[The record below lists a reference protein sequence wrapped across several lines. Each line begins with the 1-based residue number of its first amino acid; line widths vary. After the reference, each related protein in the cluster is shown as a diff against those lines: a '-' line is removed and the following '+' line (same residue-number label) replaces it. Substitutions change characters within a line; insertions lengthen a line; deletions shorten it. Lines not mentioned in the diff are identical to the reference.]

1 MLIGVAAGVAVAVVL
16 LVGSI
21 AVHVVNRRW
30 QGKAKE
36 LQVLVESDT
45 TPQSYGALDES
56 NPTIQDKPGPLHT
69 SCLCLWLY
77 SVPVSCHSL
86 SEEYYH
92 SVHAEFYQPND
103 LHILSCVGLSIQNS
117 LHSCNLSSDR
127 HFQEGHYFSVCTP
140 RSGARRFLQ
149 HFK

>member
-21 AVHVVNRRW
+21 VVHVVNRRW

-56 NPTIQDKPGPLHT
+56 NPNIVDKPGVLY
-69 SCLCLWLY
+69 LW
-77 SVPVSCHSL
+77 SEVCSSWSWVKPFMVHVTRTTIVSMSDVSKNHC
-86 SEEYYH
+86 
-92 SVHAEFYQPND
+92 
-103 LHILSCVGLSIQNS
+103 ILV
-117 LHSCNLSSDR
+117 
-127 HFQEGHYFSVCTP
+127 
-140 RSGARRFLQ
+140 
-149 HFK
+149 